1 MRLVGTNIHYVPSNE
16 VQVPTEEATGRGLK
30 RILPIVVSFIVPV
43 AAPWLAAKVGLSS
56 ALSGAISGIAGKAIG
71 GIAGRAIGSAL
82 TGAAIGAVTG
92 TGAGAGALGGLFGGL
107 TGMGGTGS
115 AKTNLVPPSAVRAA
129 PGTVGVKPGAPSS
142 AGGAGVIRGK
152 PSVIVDFAP
161 GKPGQYAPGSEDVLA
176 ARAGKAP
183 GAPRPIH
190 TGASNAPLDIKMAS
204 SGLPKN
210 ATQLSEFEKLYQP
223 TKIKPEP
230 TGPAEA
236 SLGDRF
242 QTAVGQA
249 GSRVMKTLTDPD
261 TILRAGM
268 FLATGAISGSP
279 EEQALIKEQAEA
291 LRELRERDSQ
301 AFNMRM
307 ELARQ
312 AVGEAS
318 FYDPLAVAN
327 WAAAQARTSASAAAQ
342 QAERESMARGSR
354 NTGRDEAIRRAG
366 LLNVAARGSQAFA
379 EGYGRGVGARQSG
392 IAAAAGMVPSGGP
405 MGSFEAAALLGAER
419 ERAERAARDE
429 AAGIG
434 SLFAG
439 LTGAPRWT

>member
-16 VQVPTEEATGRGLK
+16 VQVPTEEATGKGLK
-30 RILPIVVSFIVPV
+30 QILPIVVSFIVPV
-43 AAPWLAAKVGLSS
+43 AAPWLAAKVGLST
-56 ALSGAISGIAGKAIG
+56 ALSGAISGVAGKAIG
-71 GIAGRAIGSAL
+71 GIAGRAISSAIVGAGI
-82 TGAAIGAVTG
+82 GAATG

-129 PGTVGVKPGAPSS
+129 PGTVGVKPGAPSN
-142 AGGAGVIRGK
+142 AAVLPPGGSIN
-152 PSVIVDFAP
+152 
-161 GKPGQYAPGSEDVLA
+161 QNVLA
-176 ARAGKAP
+176 ARADKAP
-183 GAPRPIH
+183 GAPTPIH
-190 TGASNAPLDIKMAS
+190 TGASNAPLSNKMAS
-204 SGLPKN
+204 PGLSKN
-210 ATQLSEFEKLYQP
+210 ATQPSVFEKLDPSRGY
-223 TKIKPEP
+223 KPEAP
-230 TGPAEA
+230 GPAEA

-268 FLATGAISGSP
+268 FLATGSISGSP
-279 EEQALIKEQAEA
+279 EEQAAIREQAEA

-301 AFNMRM
+301 AFNTRM
-307 ELARQ
+307 QLAQQ
-312 AVGEAS
+312 AIGEAS

-439 LTGAPRWT
+439 LTGAPRWA

>member
-16 VQVPTEEATGRGLK
+16 VQVPTEEATGKGLK
-30 RILPIVVSFIVPV
+30 RILPIVVSFIVPY
-43 AAPWLAAKVGLSS
+43 AAPWLAAKIGLSS

-152 PSVIVDFAP
+152 PRAIVDFAP
-161 GKPGQYAPGSEDVLA
+161 GKPDQYAPGSEDVLRALSAKPPTDQVA
-176 ARAGKAP
+176 ARAP
-183 GAPRPIH
+183 
-190 TGASNAPLDIKMAS
+190 NAPLSNKMAS
-204 SGLPKN
+204 PGLSKN
-210 ATQLSEFEKLYQP
+210 ATQPSVFEKLNQP
-223 TKIKPEP
+223 IKIKPEAG
-230 TGPAEA
+230 GPAEA

-279 EEQALIKEQAEA
+279 EEQAAIREQAEA

-307 ELARQ
+307 QLAQQ
-312 AVGEAS
+312 AIGEAN
-318 FYDPLAVAN
+318 FYDPLAVAE
-327 WAAAQARTSASAAAQ
+327 WAAAQAKTSASAAAQ
-342 QAERESMARGSR
+342 QAQRESMARGSR

-392 IAAAAGMVPSGGP
+392 IAAAAGMVPSAP
-405 MGSFEAAALLGAER
+405 TSEFEAFALLNR
-419 ERAERAARDE
+419 ERAATAEEERRR

-439 LTGAPRWT
+439 LTEAPRWT